1 NSGYGQKKKALSLME
16 EIIRINPENVD
27 ALNYVGYYY
36 AEEKPE
42 KIEEA
47 EKLIKKALQIMPES
61 YYIMDSMGWVLYK
74 KGDLK
79 RSRGFL
85 ESALKASLKD
95 NSFEQ
100 EIFDHLFALYKKTN
114 DKEGQ
119 LKLKKVLSEMLNS
132 EHYSDK
138 RTEINKT
145 LESFDVS
152 VQEKDK

>member
-1 NSGYGQKKKALSLME
+1 
-16 EIIRINPENVD
+16 
-27 ALNYVGYYY
+27 
-36 AEEKPE
+36 
-42 KIEEA
+42 
-47 EKLIKKALQIMPES
+47 MPES

-79 RSRGFL
+79 RSKSFL

-95 NSFEQ
+95 KAFEQ
-100 EIFDHLFALYKKTN
+100 EIFDHLLVLYKKTN

-152 VQEKDK
+152 VQEKNK